1 MGYGT
6 PRLSIIKIKGEIV
19 VSTCPINY
27 KWVRVPRSLMPDN
40 SKGLMKDYFKIAFAS
55 AYKDGIVKYCGY
67 ENTVKANQ
75 WVGGVAGLKRMLNRR
90 TRDITLD
97 ALFLLQEYN
106 FVSTF
111 FERGGK
117 ITIDFFDLVNLQNC
131 SLKERV
137 QKETEEYISLHR
149 DDLSQSEIENL
160 QRYALEFNEKC
171 YVNDNSGFICVPRN
185 LTQRLVDIGYV
196 FDDAD
201 AFYDL
206 YLHTV
211 YNYGYNPFSEK
222 CPVVMYDENTSVIT
236 LDVLGQ
242 RWGWSK
248 TKVSRFFK
256 KFDAYFSLVKL
267 QSSYGCVVF
276 NKVFQTDT
284 EFTVPTQQDCFD
296 IVNHFK
302 SCGDMVYAYEDLMYS
317 GEIENCSENTYI
329 NCCIN
334 NFAGFEP
341 DEDLLEYYNNCYAEN
356 CTNEPCQTDSI
367 VSVVKDCFFDAE
379 KCVLQFLQDNKYSLL
394 RKEFLFNLTATAHSS
409 LSNLLVNSNNTY
421 NIGSCPTFRT
431 TERLDKRSLSI
442 SEPLPQFLTGNS
454 SQGLKINSVLQFHNS
469 TTYECSPHKRR
480 DSRIIQTLKT
490 FISKITTLFKGAKC
504 YE

>member
-1 MGYGT
+1 M
-6 PRLSIIKIKGEIV
+6 
-19 VSTCPINY
+19 STCPINY

-55 AYKDGIVKYCGY
+55 AYKDGVVKYCGY

-90 TRDITLD
+90 TRDFTLD

-106 FVSTF
+106 LVSSF
-111 FERGGK
+111 FEQGGK
-117 ITIDFFDLVNLQNC
+117 ITVDVLDLVNFQTC
-131 SLKERV
+131 SLKEQV
-137 QKETEEYISLHR
+137 QQDTEQYISEHR

-185 LTQRLVDIGYV
+185 LTQRLVDTGYV

-211 YNYGYNPFSEK
+211 YDYGYNPFSEK

-236 LDVLGQ
+236 LEVLSQ

-256 KFDAYFSLVKL
+256 KFDAYFSLIKL

-276 NKVFQTDT
+276 NKVFQTDS
-284 EFTVPTQQDCFD
+284 EFIVPSQQDCFD

-302 SCGDMVYAYEDLMYS
+302 SCGAMVFAYEDLMYS

-334 NFAGFEP
+334 NFVGFEP
-341 DEDLLEYYNNCYAEN
+341 DETLIEYYNCCYAEN
-356 CTNEPCQTDSI
+356 CTNEPCWTDSI
-367 VSVVKDCFFDAE
+367 ISGIKGYIFDS
-379 KCVLQFLQDNKYSLL
+379 KNCVLQKLTNNKYSLL
-394 RKEFLFNLTATAHSS
+394 RRELLYNLTATANIS
-409 LSNLLVNSNNTY
+409 LSNLLVSSNNTY
-421 NIGSCPTFRT
+421 NTGVCPTFRT
-431 TERLDKRSLSI
+431 KEKARDKVPLI
-442 SEPLPQFLTGNS
+442 SEPLPQCFIRTS
-454 SQGLKINSVLQFHNS
+454 SQDLKTTSALQFHNS
-469 TTYECSPHKRR
+469 ITYEYSPHKRR
-480 DSRIIQTLKT
+480 DSRIIRTLKT
-490 FISKITTLFKGAKC
+490 FFSKITTLFKGAKC

>member
-1 MGYGT
+1 M
-6 PRLSIIKIKGEIV
+6 S
-19 VSTCPINY
+19 SCPINY

-40 SKGLMKDYFKIAFAS
+40 SKGLMKEYFKLAFAS
-55 AYKDGIVKYCGY
+55 AYKDGVIKYCGY
-67 ENTVKANQ
+67 ENKVKANQ
-75 WVGGVAGLKRMLNRR
+75 WVGGVTGLKRMFNSRS
-90 TRDITLD
+90 RDIALD
-97 ALFLLQEYN
+97 KLFLLQDYN
-106 FVSTF
+106 LVSTF
-111 FERGGK
+111 FEQGGK
-117 ITIDFFDLVNLQNC
+117 ITVDLLDLVNFQSC
-131 SLKERV
+131 SLKEKV
-137 QKETEEYISLHR
+137 QKETDKYISEHF
-149 DDLSQSEIENL
+149 DELSQSEVENL

-185 LTQRLVDIGYV
+185 LTERLVDAGYV

-211 YNYGYNPFSEK
+211 YNYSYNPFSET

-276 NKVFQTDT
+276 NKAFQTDS
-284 EFTVPTQQDCFD
+284 EIVVPSQQDCFD

-302 SCGDMVYAYEDLMYS
+302 SCGAMVYAYEDLMYS
-317 GEIENCSENTYI
+317 GEIENCSENAYI

-334 NFAGFEP
+334 NFTGFEP
-341 DEDLLEYYNNCYAEN
+341 DEDLLEYYSQYFTEN

-367 VSVVKDCFFDAE
+367 VSVVKDYIFDAE
-379 KCVLQFLQDNKYSLL
+379 KCVFQFLHNNKYSLL
-394 RKEFLFNLTATAHSS
+394 RREFLFNLTATSISS
-409 LSNLLVNSNNTY
+409 LSNLLVSSNNTY
-421 NIGSCPTFRT
+421 NIGACPTFRT
-431 TERLDKRSLSI
+431 KEKSRDKVPLI
-442 SEPLPQFLTGNS
+442 SEPLPQYFTRTS
-454 SQGLKINSVLQFHNS
+454 SQELKTTSASQFRNSI
-469 TTYECSPHKRR
+469 TYESSPCIRR
-480 DSRIIQTLKT
+480 GSRIVRTFKT
-490 FISKITTLFKGAKC
+490 FISKITTLFKGVKC